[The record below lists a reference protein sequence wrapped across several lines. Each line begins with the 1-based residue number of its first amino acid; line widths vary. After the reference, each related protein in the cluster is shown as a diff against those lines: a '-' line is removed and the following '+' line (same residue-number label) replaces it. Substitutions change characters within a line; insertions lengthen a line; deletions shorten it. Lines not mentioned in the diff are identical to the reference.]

1 MRCPDDFWHSC
12 PLNKSNVHIAEQ
24 PNSHKIS
31 CGHQACAKHF
41 EIWVEGN
48 SGIMLGWHHVQISL
62 VSFLQT
68 ARKGRPASN
77 VAKYDEKSKKEKNI
91 TNVWQKTCKNLQKP
105 SELSWE
111 LWANTKSPS
120 KMRSN
125 SSLPV
130 CWARNQDSW
139 RVSDW
144 GGNFQKFVAVIRF
157 GCMWLWNVMKI
168 PHRILGETL
177 WPLVCKA

>member
-91 TNVWQKTCKNLQKP
+91 TNVWQKPAKTCKNPQSYHENYEPTPSLLQRCDPTRHYRSAGQKP
-105 SELSWE
+105 
-111 LWANTKSPS
+111 
-120 KMRSN
+120 
-125 SSLPV
+125 
-130 CWARNQDSW
+130 
-139 RVSDW
+139 
-144 GGNFQKFVAVIRF
+144 RF
-157 GCMWLWNVMKI
+157 LAGVRLGRQFPEICCCYQVWLHVVMKCYED
-168 PHRILGETL
+168 PPSNFRGDVVTPGL
-177 WPLVCKA
+177 